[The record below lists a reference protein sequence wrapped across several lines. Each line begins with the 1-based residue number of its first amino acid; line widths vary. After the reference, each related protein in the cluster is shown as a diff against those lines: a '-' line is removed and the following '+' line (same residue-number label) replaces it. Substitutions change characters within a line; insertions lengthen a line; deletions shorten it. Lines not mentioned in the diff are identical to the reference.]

1 MRVHASWRVSVA
13 LGASVLMSAGAQA
26 QTAPPTPDGA
36 AEEISSVFAFNR
48 ICYTQVPVIERI
60 GSMAAQMA
68 WKPLT
73 GDELD
78 EFRTARPDEAIFGW
92 DARLGERIFRIGV
105 TQGPASGV
113 LTEMF
118 PDFADGIATSCT
130 MVLDGQDPA
139 DEIYAETLALAG
151 KEPASAN
158 VPKDGVLT
166 TTWAGGNADLKV
178 FLVLQT
184 NAQNTGNLLNVVVLT
199 QAQ

>member
-1 MRVHASWRVSVA
+1 
-13 LGASVLMSAGAQA
+13 MSAGAHA
-26 QTAPPTPDGA
+26 QTAPQAPGA
-36 AEEISSVFAFNR
+36 VADTGSVFAFNR

-68 WKPLT
+68 WKPLD
-73 GDELD
+73 GDDLD
-78 EFRTARPDEAIFGW
+78 QFRTERPDEAVFGW
-92 DARLGERIFRIGV
+92 DARLGERIFRIGL

-113 LTEMF
+113 LAEMF
-118 PDFADGIATSCT
+118 PDFVDGIATSCT

-139 DEIYAETLALAG
+139 DEIYAQTLALAG
-151 KEPASAN
+151 KEPVSAN

-166 TTWAGGNADLKV
+166 TTWAGGNDDLKV